1 MFFEHMTAF
10 PRLYPKEN
18 PMDFQ
23 LAFSFLRRWLDRGI
37 IFSNDR
43 AIRKIFH

>member
-23 LAFSFLRRWLDRGI
+23 SALLRQWLDRGV
-37 IFSNDR
+37 IFLNDR
-43 AIRKIFH
+43 AIRKSFH